1 VVICLEEGTDCL
13 HVVQL
18 MPLLHKT
25 PSSHAPFKSRM
36 VLPFWYQL
44 AQVVLEK
51 RPLSGCSSCV
61 VFLYQDYTR
70 LINCM
75 GNICD
80 KISLDLEKELCDG
93 SFIHF
98 QYSREKVYA
107 FFSDFKKSLI
117 SRFYCNIIYGS
128 ATVPYKL

>member
-1 VVICLEEGTDCL
+1 
-13 HVVQL
+13 
-18 MPLLHKT
+18 
-25 PSSHAPFKSRM
+25 
-36 VLPFWYQL
+36 
-44 AQVVLEK
+44 
-51 RPLSGCSSCV
+51 
-61 VFLYQDYTR
+61 
-70 LINCM
+70 M

-117 SRFYCNIIYGS
+117 SRFYCNIMYGS